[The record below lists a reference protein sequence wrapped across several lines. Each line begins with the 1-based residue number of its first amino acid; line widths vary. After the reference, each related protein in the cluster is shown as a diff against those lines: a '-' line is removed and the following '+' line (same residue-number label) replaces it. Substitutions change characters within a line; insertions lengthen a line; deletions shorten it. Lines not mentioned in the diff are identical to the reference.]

1 MHEHEST
8 PDPARSHDAR
18 SEPVFDSCVVSTTNV
33 NPVDGQ
39 RLGLPS
45 YRDSWLGIDNASTPI
60 PFDES
65 VGQTHAY
72 SGDPTP
78 QAYEAFDLDT
88 D

>member
-1 MHEHEST
+1 MQEHEST
-8 PDPARSHDAR
+8 PDPARSHNAR
-18 SEPVFDSCVVSTTNV
+18 SDAVSDPGVVSPTDV

-60 PFDES
+60 PFEEL
-65 VGQTHAY
+65 VGHTHAY

-78 QAYEAFDLDT
+78 QAYEAFDLDS